1 MTLTIWTYGWVPE
14 GPRGHVRDIR
24 LRWAAEEAGLD
35 HEIRTISHDDKSTPD
50 WLARQPFAQVPAL
63 EDGAV
68 RLFESGACLIHIAE
82 KSETLMPADPAGR
95 AETLSW
101 IIAALNS
108 VEMVTVPR
116 WYIAL
121 RAEETPLDRWQDSR
135 LTRLAAVLADREW
148 LAAERFTAADI
159 LMADVLRM
167 PLKQGLLAPYPE
179 LSAYV
184 ERATA
189 RPAFTRAFDAQMALY
204 SD

>member
-167 PLKQGLLAPYPE
+167 PLKQGLLAPYPA